1 MATSRYCDTQ
11 EALAR
16 KSGVAQSTIGRILR
30 GEVNPQ
36 TSTMTFLAEA
46 LGVPF
51 ETLAVAAQ
59 GEKSVELPLPE
70 PACDDDC
77 ERTER
82 ELETLRRGVI
92 RTIKRLERL
101 ARGGSEVDLTPEA

>member
-1 MATSRYCDTQ
+1 MATSRYCNTQ

-16 KSGVAQSTIGRILR
+16 KSGVAQSTIVRILR

-59 GEKSVELPLPE
+59 GEKSVELPVQE
-70 PACDDDC
+70 PACADDY
-77 ERTER
+77 
-82 ELETLRRGVI
+82 ELVRIASRIFLTFCLTKI
-92 RTIKRLERL
+92 LTIS
-101 ARGGSEVDLTPEA
+101 A